1 MAIEIKVPTLGESVT
16 EATVAKWFKKPG
28 DAVAADE
35 PLVELETDKVTVEV
49 NAPAAGAL
57 ASITV
62 NEGTDVAVGA
72 LLGTIDEGAAG
83 AETAPT
89 PEPAP
94 APAPAPEPAPAPAP
108 APVPTP
114 APAATPAP
122 APAAPAAPDAPAKP
136 LSPAVRKLVDDN
148 NLDPARIAGTGK
160 DGRIT
165 KGDVLAAIEAGT
177 ATKQASAP
185 TPPRPHRTPLRY
197 RPSHPRT
204 GCRRAPMMPARSG
217 YA

>member
-185 TPPRPHRTPLRY
+185 TPPG
-197 RPSHPRT
+197 RT
-204 GCRRAPMMPARSG
+204 GRRSG
-217 YA
+217 TGLRILGRVAAAPR